1 MLGAMNPS
9 KIVAIAGASSGTG
22 RAMALHLAARG
33 YPVAVSARRRGPLE
47 DLEAEIRAQGGKA
60 LAVPADMAVWGEA
73 EGFVE
78 RVVREYGRID
88 VLINNAG
95 WGVRSA
101 PFDEL
106 SLEEIL
112 QGVGVNLF
120 TVLYGCRAALPHMK
134 AQRAGHLI
142 NVSSILGK
150 RGRMNLAVY
159 TACKHAVEGF
169 SRALLNEVN
178 AHGIKVSVLAPG
190 AVRTEWAAKAGVQQD
205 PKLEILRAE
214 DLALV
219 VQYLIETPQHFSI
232 WNMDLM
238 ALEQVFNPL

>member
-1 MLGAMNPS
+1 M
-9 KIVAIAGASSGTG
+9 K
-22 RAMALHLAARG
+22 
-33 YPVAVSARRRGPLE
+33 ARR
-47 DLEAEIRAQGGKA
+47 
-60 LAVPADMAVWGEA
+60 
-73 EGFVE
+73 
-78 RVVREYGRID
+78 
-88 VLINNAG
+88 
-95 WGVRSA
+95 S
-101 PFDEL
+101 
-106 SLEEIL
+106 
-112 QGVGVNLF
+112 
-120 TVLYGCRAALPHMK
+120 
-134 AQRAGHLI
+134 GHLI

-150 RGRMNLAVY
+150 RGRMNLALY

-178 AHGIKVSVLAPG
+178 AQGIKVSVLAPG

-205 PKLEILRAE
+205 PKLQILRPE